1 MKIFKNNLFRALLLA
16 VIVAS
21 PFSSCTYIKKK
32 LAGNDDVVAR
42 VNDSYLNQTELAG
55 IVPKGTSARD
65 SLVIVSNY
73 INNWIRNQLILQHAE
88 KNLTAEQQDFSK
100 QMEEYRKSLVVYTFE
115 ERLIGQKLDTNIG
128 EQQIEAYY
136 ESNKS
141 NFELRENI
149 VKVIAFKISADSVKA
164 LKRARELLKPDSLI
178 DYDAVERF
186 SLNRTQQ
193 NIISY
198 ESWYLF
204 SDLLNMVPI
213 TTYNES
219 LYLQN
224 HNLVEIPDG
233 NWVYLVRF
241 YDFRIKN
248 GVSPLSF
255 ERNNIR
261 NILLNLRKIELIN
274 KMRDDLYQRASQ
286 KNEFEIY

>member
-1 MKIFKNNLFRALLLA
+1 M
-16 VIVAS
+16 
-21 PFSSCTYIKKK
+21 
-32 LAGNDDVVAR
+32 AR
-42 VNDSYLNQTELAG
+42 VNDSYLKRTDLTG
-55 IVPKGTSARD
+55 IVPKGTTARD
-65 SLVIVSNY
+65 SLLIVSNY

-88 KNLTAEQQDFSK
+88 KNLTTEQQDFSE
-100 QMEEYRKSLVVYTFE
+100 QIEEYRKSLVVYTFE
-115 ERLIGQKLDTNIG
+115 ERLIQQKLDTNIG

-136 ESNKS
+136 ETNKS

-149 VKVIAFKISADSVKA
+149 VKVIAFKISADSAKA
-164 LKRARELLKPDSLI
+164 IKKAKELLKPDSLL

-204 SDLLNMVPI
+204 SDLLTLVPI

-233 NWVYLVRF
+233 DAIYLIRF

-248 GVSPLSF
+248 GLSPLSF

-261 NILLNLRKIELIN
+261 NILLNRRKIELIN
-274 KMRDDLYQRASQ
+274 KMREDLYQRANQ
-286 KNEFEIY
+286 KNEFEIF